1 MKIRPMHQDDADE
14 VLTIYAEGIEDGL
27 ATFETRCPSW
37 EEWDQVHLEEC
48 RLVAEGEGELLGWA
62 ALSPVS
68 RRACYRGVAEVTVYV
83 ARAARGRSVGP
94 ALLEALV
101 EASEEAGFW
110 TLQGATLQ
118 ENTASI
124 RMQERCGFR
133 VVGTREGIGQLD
145 GQWKNT
151 VLMERRSQVVGVDLP
166 DGGREP
172 SGVGEDD
179 ESRA

>member
-1 MKIRPMHQDDADE
+1 VKIRSMVQEDANV
-14 VLTIYAEGIEDGL
+14 VLATYTEGIEDGL

-37 EEWDQVHLEEC
+37 EEWDEAHLEEC
-48 RLVAEGEGELLGWA
+48 RLVAESGGTLLGWA

-68 RRACYRGVAEVTVYV
+68 RRECYRGVAEVTVYV
-83 ARAARGRSVGP
+83 ARSGRGRGVGS
-94 ALLEALV
+94 ALLSALV

-110 TLQGATLQ
+110 TLQGATFE

-133 VVGTREGIGQLD
+133 IVGIRERIGRLD

-151 VLMERRSQVVGVDLP
+151 VLTERRSQVVGVDLP
-166 DGGREP
+166 DGGP
-172 SGVGEDD
+172 
-179 ESRA
+179 ESPWA